1 MVAGV
6 PHQGGA
12 AWAVL
17 QYLLGLKRLGHEVY
31 FVEPVAAASL
41 QPVGTPLP
49 ASTSAAY
56 FRQVMAAFGLEGQA
70 ALLLA
75 GTAETVG
82 LPYAELCRVARRADV
97 LLNISGMLG
106 DARLIESVPIRAY
119 LDLDPA
125 FNQLWQ
131 AAQGIDMGFGGHT
144 HFITVGGAIGHPD
157 CPVPTCDLDWLPTWP
172 PVVLDYWPV
181 AQETVYP
188 AFTTV
193 ANWRGYGSI
202 EHDGEFYGQK
212 AHSLRPLMALP
223 TLTEETFMLAL
234 AIHPDEEKDLMAL
247 RQNGWQLLDPTQETP
262 TPAAYR
268 RFVRGS
274 RAEFGIAKH
283 GYVHARCG
291 WFSDRSVCYLAAGRP
306 VIAQDTGFSRYLPTG
321 EGLFAFTTGDDV
333 LAAIE
338 ALDQDPERQSW
349 AARALA
355 EAIFDSDKVLP
366 QLLRQIGAA

>member
-1 MVAGV
+1 
-6 PHQGGA
+6 
-12 AWAVL
+12 
-17 QYLLGLKRLGHEVY
+17 
-31 FVEPVAAASL
+31 
-41 QPVGTPLP
+41 
-49 ASTSAAY
+49 
-56 FRQVMAAFGLEGQA
+56 MAAFGLEGQA